1 MDRLGSFSRVIW
13 YDKRGTGVSD
23 PVPLASLPT
32 IEQWTDDARTV
43 MDAVGV
49 EQAVIFGDTEGG
61 PMAAMLAASHPER
74 VRALCLVGR
83 PAGERR
89 AEDYPIGMPEAA
101 AEKLL
106 AGWQQHWGS
115 RARSST

>member
-1 MDRLGSFSRVIW
+1 MWDEPSVATYMDRLGSFSRVIW

-74 VRALCLVGR
+74 VRALC
-83 PAGERR
+83 
-89 AEDYPIGMPEAA
+89 
-101 AEKLL
+101 
-106 AGWQQHWGS
+106 S
-115 RARSST
+115 